1 MKSGFRNWLE
11 GVVVAETVLS
21 EVDGDQGRLVIRGH
35 LVEEIAGKW
44 GFESVVGSLWKGFV
58 PGEPTEEWVK
68 QALGEA
74 RTFAWQRMLPLL
86 SAMGNLEPVEALRL
100 MLSALSDSDTI
111 PHHVLVTGAM
121 PVFVAGIRRYQSG
134 LAPLPPDPTHGQSE
148 DLLHMIHGEQPSSE
162 RVRALDTYLVTVSD
176 QAPNASTFAARVIAS
191 TRAGIISSVIG
202 GLCALKGP
210 LHGGAPGPVLEM
222 LDAIGTV
229 ENAEPWLRAALDRGE
244 RLMGFG
250 HRIYRVRDPR
260 ADVLKLAVSL
270 LRTQRN
276 RIRFAEQ
283 VETIAVQLLV
293 ERKPDRKLDTN
304 VEFYTAILL
313 EALGFHRSLFTP
325 LFACGRVAGW
335 TAHAMEQAQTN
346 RLMRPAS
353 QYVGPPP
360 AGEPDESF
368 AKRDSFDAW
377 GKSL

>member
-1 MKSGFRNWLE
+1 LE

-21 EVDGDQGRLVIRGH
+21 EVDGEQGRLVIRGH
-35 LVEEIAGKW
+35 LVEEIAGIRS
-44 GFESVVGSLWKGFV
+44 FEYVVGSLWKGFV
-58 PGEPTEEWVK
+58 PDEPDEESIK
-68 QALGEA
+68 KALGEA
-74 RTFAWQRMLPLL
+74 RMFAWQRMLPLL
-86 SAMGNLEPVEALRL
+86 SATRNLEPVEALRL
-100 MLSALSDSDTI
+100 MLSALSDSDPI
-111 PHHVLVTGAM
+111 PPHVLVTGAM
-121 PVFVAGIRRYQSG
+121 SVFVAGISRYQG
-134 LAPLPPDPTHGQSE
+134 GHAPLPPDRTHGQSE
-148 DLLHMIHGEQPSSE
+148 DLLCMIHGEEPSSE

-176 QAPNASTFAARVIAS
+176 HALNASTFAARVIAS
-191 TRAGIISSVIG
+191 TRAGIISSVVG

-210 LHGGAPGPVLEM
+210 LHGGAPGQVLEM
-222 LDAIGTV
+222 LDSIGTV

-250 HRIYRVRDPR
+250 HRIYHVRDPR
-260 ADVLKLAVSL
+260 ADVLKLAVSH

-283 VETIAVQLLV
+283 VEAIAVKLLA

-304 VEFYTAILL
+304 VEFYTALLL

-335 TAHAMEQAQTN
+335 TAHAMEQALTN

-360 AGEPDESF
+360 AEAVTAS
-368 AKRDSFDAW
+368 
-377 GKSL
+377 

>member
-1 MKSGFRNWLE
+1 MSGFKSGLE
-11 GVVVAETVLS
+11 GVIVAETVLS
-21 EVDGDQGRLVIRGH
+21 EVDGEHGRLIIRGH
-35 LVEEIAGKW
+35 LVEEIAAKRT
-44 GFESVVGSLWKGFV
+44 FESVVGILWEGFV
-58 PGEPTEEWVK
+58 SEENSEESIRK
-68 QALGEA
+68 ALGEA
-74 RTFAWQRMLPLL
+74 RVFAWQRMLPLL
-86 SAMGNLEPVEALRL
+86 SAVGELQPVEALRL
-100 MLSALSDSDTI
+100 MLSALSDSDPI

-121 PVFVAGIRRYQSG
+121 PVFVAGISRHHNGQ
-134 LAPLPPDPTHGQSE
+134 PPIPPDPTHSQSE
-148 DLLHMIHGEQPSSE
+148 DLLSMIHGERPTAE
-162 RVRALDTYLVTVSD
+162 RVRALDTYLITVSD
-176 QAPNASTFAARVIAS
+176 HALNASTFAARVIAS

-222 LDAIGTV
+222 LDGIGTV
-229 ENAEPWLRAALDRGE
+229 ENAEPWLHRALDHGD

-270 LRTQRN
+270 LREYHN

-283 VETIAVQLLV
+283 VEAVAIRLLA

-335 TAHAMEQAQTN
+335 TAHAMEQASTN

-353 QYVGPPP
+353 TYTGPPP
-360 AGEPDESF
+360 A
-368 AKRDSFDAW
+368 
-377 GKSL
+377 